1 MDNEVIAMALRMI
14 GKNIMLIADAIYKE
28 SEPAAVEEAEDKP
41 KKRTRKTTK
50 AKKEEEAPVEVH
62 EAEPVET
69 EPTETHEAEPVP
81 EDEKPKEIKF
91 TQVRAAAAQKSKYG
105 YTDAVRN
112 LIESY
117 GVEKLSQ
124 IKKEDYAEFLK
135 ELEMIG
141 YE

>member
-14 GKNIMLIADAIYKE
+14 GKNIVLIADAIYKE
-28 SEPAAVEEAEDKP
+28 GEPAEVDEKP
-41 KKRTRKTTK
+41 KKRTRKAAK
-50 AKKEEEAPVEVH
+50 AKAEEAALNN
-62 EAEPVET
+62 EAESVET
-69 EPTETHEAEPVP
+69 ETTEATETEPVP
-81 EDEKPKEIKF
+81 EEEKPKEITF
-91 TQVRAAAAQKSKYG
+91 VQVRAAAAQKSKDG

-112 LIESY
+112 LIKSY

-135 ELEMIG
+135 EVEMIG

>member
-28 SEPAAVEEAEDKP
+28 SEPASVEAAEDKP

-50 AKKEEEAPVEVH
+50 AKKEEEAPIEVH
-62 EAEPVET
+62 ETEPVET
-69 EPTETHEAEPVP
+69 EPTEKHETEPVP
-81 EDEKPKEIKF
+81 EEEEQKEITF
-91 TQVRAAAAQKSKYG
+91 VQVRAAAAQKSKDG

-112 LIESY
+112 LIQSY

-135 ELEMIG
+135 EVEMIG

>member
-1 MDNEVIAMALRMI
+1 MENKDLIATALRMI
-14 GKNIMLIADAIYKE
+14 GKNIILIADCINKE
-28 SEPAAVEEAEDKP
+28 DEPATAEEKP
-41 KKRTRKTTK
+41 KKKTRKTAK
-50 AKKEEEAPVEVH
+50 AKMEETALNN

-69 EPTETHEAEPVP
+69 ETTEMHETEPVP
-81 EDEKPKEIKF
+81 EEEKPKEITF
-91 TQVRAAAAQKSKYG
+91 VQVRAAAAQKSKDG

-135 ELEMIG
+135 EVEMIG